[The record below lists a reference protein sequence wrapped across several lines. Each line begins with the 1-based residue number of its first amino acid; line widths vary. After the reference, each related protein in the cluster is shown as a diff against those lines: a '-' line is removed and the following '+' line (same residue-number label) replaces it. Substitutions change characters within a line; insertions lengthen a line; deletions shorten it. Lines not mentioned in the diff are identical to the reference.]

1 MISLFIVVLLTS
13 RQSSKRHSGTL
24 LNGKF
29 ILTYTVVIGEYT
41 LLCNWWGDKEAEGE
55 REKPVVSAAILEK
68 FAVEW

>member
-29 ILTYTVVIGEYT
+29 ILTYTVVIGEYA
-41 LLCNWWGDKEAEGE
+41 LCSVTGGETRRQRE
-55 REKPVVSAAILEK
+55 REKNLLYLLQ
-68 FAVEW
+68 F